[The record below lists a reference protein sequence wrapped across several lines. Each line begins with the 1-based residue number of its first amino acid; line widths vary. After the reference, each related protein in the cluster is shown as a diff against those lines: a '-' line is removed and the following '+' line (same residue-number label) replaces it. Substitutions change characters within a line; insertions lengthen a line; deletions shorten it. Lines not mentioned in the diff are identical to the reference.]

1 VKVSLGPC
9 CLIRPSFTGVSNAKI
24 NTRVAD
30 DLVPEDSVRR
40 EARRVCS
47 ERLQSQRM
55 KRRTEGDMELACL

>member
-47 ERLQSQRM
+47 ERL
-55 KRRTEGDMELACL
+55 